1 MNNHSELTDIVDLAT
16 RLLNGQPDGGRPSQ
30 KDLKNLMGRLGTLLG
45 ITEQDKFDP
54 KRVCISTLVGPAGA
68 LYREAGMISESDDL
82 PEDPKELRFYLL
94 PAISAFAAAVRDA
107 IDVKI

>member
-1 MNNHSELTDIVDLAT
+1 
-16 RLLNGQPDGGRPSQ
+16 
-30 KDLKNLMGRLGTLLG
+30 
-45 ITEQDKFDP
+45 
-54 KRVCISTLVGPAGA
+54 
-68 LYREAGMISESDDL
+68 MISESDDL